1 LQGVTLCAEAEL
13 GTPPTHAEAEPSG
26 LAVRQQREALGL
38 SRSEVAT
45 RCCLS
50 AKQVEQI
57 EDGGHGAFYSASIKA
72 HAQRR
77 VLRWLAQRGGLPG
90 ADALR

>member
-1 LQGVTLCAEAEL
+1 LKGVTLCAEAEL
-13 GTPPTHAEAEPSG
+13 GAPPTDGEAEHSG

-38 SRSEVAT
+38 SRSDVAA

-50 AKQVEQI
+50 TKQVEQI

-77 VLRWLAQRGGLPG
+77 VLRWLAQREGWPR